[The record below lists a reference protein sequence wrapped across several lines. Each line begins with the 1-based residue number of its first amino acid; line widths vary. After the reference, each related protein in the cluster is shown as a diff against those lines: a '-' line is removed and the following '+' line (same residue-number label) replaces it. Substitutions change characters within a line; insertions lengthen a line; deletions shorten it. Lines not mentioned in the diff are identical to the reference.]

1 MKLTLEWSIQRA
13 VQSSYRG
20 LSIIEGS
27 IENFGDFGLKFVGS
41 AQIMVFRNLTI
52 WSLLKTFQWI
62 KFRQLTD
69 CYIWFKQVLKL
80 NDLVFLS
87 TDTKINRNDV
97 KNEKETEKWNW
108 TFFLLKVKGHSNLNV
123 KSFQLFNGCRANISK
138 IGPAISPFTQHGKAR

>member
-69 CYIWFKQVLKL
+69 CYIWFKQVL